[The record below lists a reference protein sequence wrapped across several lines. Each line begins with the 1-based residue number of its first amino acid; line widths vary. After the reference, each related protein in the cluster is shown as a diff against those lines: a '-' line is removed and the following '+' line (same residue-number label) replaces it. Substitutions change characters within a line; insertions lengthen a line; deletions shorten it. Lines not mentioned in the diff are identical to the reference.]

1 MIVLVAQGCR
11 KLRAGGKKKGQA
23 GGWAV
28 SAFLLQFRGLT
39 LGSALP
45 WLPLALCLVL
55 CSAQL
60 LAWRLFYAAA
70 AAAGP
75 AAWPRCSVAACRPE
89 SGTPAA
95 GSMPQGSGRPGL
107 VVPTQYG
114 SNLQLSGS
122 PPKSG
127 PVENDGS
134 HISWHSL
141 NSHFS
146 LTDGNNTV
154 SALRQ
159 FLTNGTDKLGPQA
172 ED

>member
-23 GGWAV
+23 RGWAV
-28 SAFLLQFRGLT
+28 SAFLPQFRGLT

-55 CSAQL
+55 CSVQL
-60 LAWRLFYAAA
+60 LAWRLFFAV

-75 AAWPRCSVAACRPE
+75 TAWPRCSVAACRPE
-89 SGTPAA
+89 SGTPSA
-95 GSMPQGSGRPGL
+95 GSMPQGSGRPGP

-134 HISWHSL
+134 HISWQIL
-141 NSHFS
+141 NRHFS
-146 LTDGNNTV
+146 LTDGDNRV

-159 FLTNGTDKLGPQA
+159 FLTNRTDKLGP
-172 ED
+172 